1 MKGVI
6 IQNAAEVVT
15 PIGRQA
21 KSGPAMNELNRI
33 EHASI
38 VIQDGMIQ
46 AVDTAEVIASRY
58 DLSRYECIDAAGQ
71 SVIPGF
77 VDAHTHFIFG
87 GYRADEFMLRLKG
100 STYMEIMAAGGGI
113 GSTVRQTR
121 QTSREELY
129 QSGKERLDAMLA
141 FGVTTAEGKSG
152 YGLDLDNEIKQL
164 TVMKDLARNHP
175 LELVSTFMG
184 AHAVPPEYSGQEDH
198 YIDFL
203 LAEVLPAVKE
213 RGLAEFCDVF
223 CEQGV
228 FSLDQSR
235 RLLSKAR
242 ELGFGLKIHADE
254 ICSLGGAELA
264 GEMQAVSAEHLLH
277 ASDEGIRALA
287 QNRVIATLLPSTA
300 FCLNEPF
307 AAARTMIDSGCAV
320 ALASDFNPGSCFSY
334 SVPLILALA
343 CIKMKMTAEEALTAM
358 TLNGAAALNRAES
371 VGSIEP
377 GKQAD
382 LLLLKYPSYK
392 FLIYHTGVNIVQKVI
407 KKGRLLCTNS

>member
-1 MKGVI
+1 MKGLV

-15 PIGRQA
+15 PTGREA
-21 KSGPAMNELNRI
+21 KFGPAMNELNRI

-38 VIQDGMIQ
+38 VVQDGIIQ
-46 AVDTAEVIASRY
+46 AVDTAERIAFRY
-58 DLSRYECIDAAGQ
+58 DLSGYECIDAAGQ

-100 STYMEIMAAGGGI
+100 STYMEIMADGGGI

-121 QTSREELY
+121 QTTEEELY
-129 QSGKERLDAMLA
+129 RSGKERLDAMLA
-141 FGVTTAEGKSG
+141 FGVTTVEGKSG
-152 YGLDLDNEIKQL
+152 YGLDLEAEVKQL
-164 TVMKDLARNHP
+164 SVMQDLARNHP

-184 AHAVPPEYSGQEDH
+184 AHAVPPEYSDEEDR

-203 LAEVLPAVKE
+203 LADVLPVIKE
-213 RGLAEFCDVF
+213 KGLAEFCDVF

-228 FSLDQSR
+228 FSLEQSR

-254 ICSLGGAELA
+254 ICSMGGAELA
-264 GEMQAVSAEHLLH
+264 GELQAVSAEHLLH

-287 QNRVIATLLPSTA
+287 QNRVIATLLPNTA

-307 AAARTMIDSGCAV
+307 AAARAMIDSGCAV
-320 ALASDFNPGSCFSY
+320 ALASDFNPGSCFSH

-358 TLNGAAALNRAES
+358 TLNGAAALNRAGS

-407 KKGRLLCTNS
+407 KKGRLLCTNH